1 MSTIK
6 KLFFALIILSSLN
19 SFAQKEVQN
28 KRFVEEVAMYHL
40 DSLTRSNPDFKLVLY
55 YTKGFMVAAKTSIKD
70 TAAEYKIK
78 RNTNMASVF
87 KDLVIVEKE
96 KLVNFPFTEAKLKN
110 KNYTTLNI
118 YHYLKIGDNYFV
130 FFDVQRQFDGHN
142 ILLVMNSKGD
152 LIRYKLEAYKN

>member
-1 MSTIK
+1 MSILK
-6 KLFFALIILSSLN
+6 KIAFSAILFLSLN
-19 SFAQKEVQN
+19 TSAQKEVQN

-40 DSLTRSNPDFKLVLY
+40 DSLTRSNADFKLVLY

-87 KDLVIVEKE
+87 KDLTIVEKE
-96 KLVNFPFTEAKLKN
+96 KLINFPFTEAKQKN

-130 FFDVQRQFDGHN
+130 FFDIQRQFDGHN

>member
-1 MSTIK
+1 MSSLKNIAITLVIF
-6 KLFFALIILSSLN
+6 LSLN
-19 SFAQKEVQN
+19 SIAQN

-40 DSLTRSNPDFKLVLY
+40 DSLTRSNADFKLVLY

-70 TAAEYKIK
+70 TAADFKIK

-87 KDLVIVEKE
+87 KDLTIVEKE
-96 KLVNFPFTEAKLKN
+96 KLINFPFTEAKLKN

-130 FFDVQRQFDGHN
+130 FFDIQRQFDGHN

>member
-1 MSTIK
+1 MSAFK
-6 KLFFALIILSSLN
+6 NIILVLITVLSLN
-19 SFAQKEVQN
+19 SIAQN

-70 TAAEYKIK
+70 TVDFQIK
-78 RNTNMASVF
+78 RNVNMASVF
-87 KDLVIVEKE
+87 KDLTILEKE
-96 KLVNFPFTEAKLKN
+96 KLINFPFTEAKLKN

-130 FFDVQRQFDGHN
+130 FFDIQRQFDGHN

-152 LIRYKLEAYKN
+152 LIRYKLQAYKN